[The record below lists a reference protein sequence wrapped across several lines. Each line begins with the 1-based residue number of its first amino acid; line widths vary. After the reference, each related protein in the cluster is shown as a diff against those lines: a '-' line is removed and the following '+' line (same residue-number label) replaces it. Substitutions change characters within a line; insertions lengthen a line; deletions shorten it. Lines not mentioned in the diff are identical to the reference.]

1 MDKFRLALLHFI
13 FKTGTESQR
22 SRETEITQGRIT
34 SKTEKSTLKRKGIYD
49 MKKKNR
55 TLCPRE
61 AAFRG
66 LGNSRSYTHSG
77 AARWMQDESRG
88 WLMGTWII
96 LSKLFKMQPHTAVQQ
111 PSYGGTEVGLGQANK
126 WNWESVPC
134 AVFPSK
140 VSTWVSLI
148 SELYKPQNDAAQHPQ
163 NSEFMV

>member
-13 FKTGTESQR
+13 FKIGTESQR

-34 SKTEKSTLKRKGIYD
+34 SKTEKCTLKRKGIHN

-66 LGNSRSYTHSG
+66 EGNSRSYTHSG
-77 AARWMQDESRG
+77 AARWLQEEGRG
-88 WLMGTWII
+88 GLLGTWII
-96 LSKLFKMQPHTAVQQ
+96 LAKLFKMQPHTAVQQ
-111 PSYGGTEVGLGQANK
+111 PSYGGTEAELGKANK
-126 WNWESVPC
+126 RNWEPVPC

-140 VSTWVSLI
+140 VRVWVSPI
-148 SELYKPQNDAAQHPQ
+148 SQLYKP
-163 NSEFMV
+163 